1 MNICCRLWNWGSRML
16 EGKFGNRQVDEVLQ
30 TIVQGKG
37 TGCLNLEG
45 TSIFGGRVKATFY
58 IEDSRMVHVDIGAG
72 TAYSSLVDLFSL
84 REGSFSF
91 AGGETAK
98 IRDQFIPVADIILQV
113 TAALDEW
120 NSMRQR
126 LGSLDTVYAL
136 RAEGA
141 AGDLTL
147 TREQWQVMV
156 SLDGKTSM
164 REIARKTGKGSVKVS
179 KALYG
184 FMEAGLAVEVEAP
197 SAVQDAEP
205 AQPQHRSFL
214 GLWSRK

>member
-1 MNICCRLWNWGSRML
+1 
-16 EGKFGNRQVDEVLQ
+16 VDEILQ

-37 TGCLNLEG
+37 TGRLNLEG
-45 TSIFGGRVKATFY
+45 TSIFGGRVQVTFY
-58 IEDSRMVHVDIGAG
+58 IQDSRIVCVEVGAS

-98 IRDQFIPVADIILQV
+98 TRDQSVPVADIVLQV

-120 NSMRQR
+120 NLMRQR
-126 LGSLDTVYAL
+126 LGSLDVVYAL
-136 RAEGA
+136 RAGGA
-141 AGDLTL
+141 TKDLSL
-147 TREQWQVMV
+147 TGEQWQVMA
-156 SLDGKTSM
+156 SLDGKASM
-164 REIARKTGKGSVKVS
+164 REIARKTGKGSVSVS

-184 FMEAGLAVEVEAP
+184 FMEAGLAAEVEP
-197 SAVQDAEP
+197 PAV
-205 AQPQHRSFL
+205 PQGVEREQSQRRGFF